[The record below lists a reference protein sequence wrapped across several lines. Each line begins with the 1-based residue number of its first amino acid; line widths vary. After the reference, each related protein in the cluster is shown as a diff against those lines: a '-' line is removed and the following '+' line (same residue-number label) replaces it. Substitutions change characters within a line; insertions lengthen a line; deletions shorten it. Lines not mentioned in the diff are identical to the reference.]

1 MSKQWDLSD
10 SSKHWDIE
18 RQLKSMLVGSSKVR
32 YYNGVYPDSVEDVT
46 VHSDGTADVDLYGTD
61 SSDRKGHYHYHLKLY
76 EDGTF
81 EIRNCHKR

>member
-1 MSKQWDLSD
+1 MSKIWDLSD
-10 SSKHWDIE
+10 TSKHCSIE
-18 RQLKSMLVGSSKVR
+18 DQLKGMIYGSSKIR
-32 YYNGVYPDSVEDVT
+32 YYNGVYPNSVEDVV

-61 SSDRKGHYHYHLKLY
+61 QNDRKGHYHYHLKLY